1 MTAMTGATDSAE
13 ATGRRTHKVPA
24 KVVFLVQNIHGGGGV
39 ARTVIGLANALAD
52 THEVTLLGLT
62 SGRRRPQFE
71 IDPRIEVD
79 WIAERRDRGRPR
91 DRPKGRRGGKRLVRP
106 AEDPEAPGWQRRL
119 DAQPTGLIE
128 QKDLEPEMSRL
139 TDLLLARTLAKLPPC
154 VLVSTRPTLHRA
166 AARWSPP
173 WVVRVA
179 QDHMN
184 YLTRAD
190 NAPVIEAIDAAA
202 ARLDAFVTL
211 TTDDEADYV
220 RRWARTKRAGA
231 RVLTIPN
238 ASPFEIGEPAPLQA
252 PVVVT
257 AGRFEE
263 RKGFDRVIA
272 GFAAVAADHPDWE
285 LHVYGQ
291 GDLED
296 DLRTQAAATDCADR
310 ILFPGY
316 VDDFDAVLRGAS
328 VYAMGSHFEGLPM
341 VLLEAQAV
349 GLPIVAYDCP
359 RGPSDLIED
368 GVSGRL
374 VPHGFAAEHREAY
387 AAALGQVIGDADL
400 RRRMGAA
407 AQQHALSYTTASVV
421 DRWERLFDELS
432 RARTFLGPR
441 RTREVEREVE
451 REVRRTGA

>member
-1 MTAMTGATDSAE
+1 MSDDE
-13 ATGRRTHKVPA
+13 QRRTHKVPT

-39 ARTVIGLANALAD
+39 ARTVIGLANALAES
-52 THEVTLLGLT
+52 HEVTLLGLT
-62 SGRRRPQFE
+62 SGRRHAQFA

-79 WIAERRDRGRPR
+79 WIAEKRDRGRPK
-91 DRPKGRRGGKRLVRP
+91 DRPKGRKGGKRLVRP
-106 AEDPEAPGWQRRL
+106 REDPQAPGWQRHL
-119 DAQPTGLIE
+119 DDQPTGLIE

-139 TDLLLARTLAKLPPC
+139 TDLLLAQALATLPPC
-154 VLVSTRPTLHRA
+154 ILISTRPTLHRA

-173 WVVRVA
+173 WVVRIG

-190 NAPVIEAIDAAA
+190 NEPVIEAIDAAA

-211 TTDDEADYV
+211 TTEDEADYV
-220 RRWARTKRAGA
+220 RRWARTKRANT

-238 ASPFEIGEPAPLQA
+238 ASPFQIGEPAPLEA

-257 AGRFEE
+257 AGRFEK
-263 RKGFDRVIA
+263 RKGFDRVIR
-272 GFAAVAADHPDWE
+272 GFAAVAADHPDWQ
-285 LHVYGQ
+285 LRVYGQ
-291 GDLED
+291 GELED
-296 DLRTQAAATDCADR
+296 ELKAQAAATDCADR
-310 ILFPGY
+310 IHFPGY
-316 VDDFDAVLRGAS
+316 VDDFDAVLREAS

-374 VPHGFAAEHREAY
+374 VPHGFSPAHRQAY
-387 AAALGQVIGDADL
+387 AAALSQVMGDAAL
-400 RRRMGAA
+400 RRSMGAA
-407 AQQHALSYTTASVV
+407 AQLHARSYTLASVV
-421 DRWERLFDELS
+421 DRWERLFDELA
-432 RARTFLGPR
+432 RARTLLGPR
-441 RTREVEREVE
+441 RELEVEGEPAPGADGE
-451 REVRRTGA
+451 ERRTGG